1 MSIHNRGSRVLS
13 RLIRTVPMVRPRRG
27 LLAAASRGIDSEGV
41 SMRRLILDHA
51 LLPGG
56 WAQQVGV
63 DVDGGTIT
71 AVRPHD
77 APEGRERV
85 AGITLPGLPNLHSHT
100 FQRGMAGL
108 AETRGPEGDSFWTWR
123 QVMYR
128 FLGSLTPDDVEA
140 IAAFAMMEMLEG
152 GFTALAEFHY
162 LHHDADGR
170 PYADMA
176 ELSGRVAAAARE
188 TGMGLTLLP
197 VFYAQGGFGGLAPGE
212 GQRRFITDP
221 ESYSRLLDGARRA
234 VAGLDD
240 AVVGIAPHSLRAV
253 TPDSLREVLTL
264 AGEGPVHIHIAEQV
278 KEVEDCLAWS
288 GRRPVAWLLD
298 HAPVDGRWCL
308 IHATHLDAR
317 EVEGIAGRDAVAGLC
332 PITEANLGDGLFEG
346 VDFLAAGGRFGVG
359 SDSNI
364 EISAPGELKQFE
376 YSQRLKHR
384 ARNVLAGREGR
395 STGRSLY
402 DAALAGGARALGRR
416 IGAIA
421 AGHRADLV
429 ALDAGHPDLA
439 AVSGDRWIDAY
450 VFVAG
455 KAAIDTVVVAGR
467 DRVRNGRHVDR
478 EAIRARYARALAHL
492 VA

>member
-1 MSIHNRGSRVLS
+1 
-13 RLIRTVPMVRPRRG
+13 
-27 LLAAASRGIDSEGV
+27 
-41 SMRRLILDHA
+41 MRRLILDHV
-51 LLPGG
+51 LLAHG
-56 WAQQVGV
+56 WDRNVGL
-63 DVDGGTIT
+63 DIEHGTIS
-71 AVRPHD
+71 AVRPG
-77 APEGRERV
+77 ALPEGRERV
-85 AGITLPGLPNLHSHT
+85 AGISLPGLPNLHSHT

-140 IAAFAMMEMLEG
+140 VAAFAMMEMLEG

-170 PYADMA
+170 PYSNIA
-176 ELSGRVAAAARE
+176 ELSGCIAAAAQE

-197 VFYAQGGFGGLAPGE
+197 VFYAQGGFGGAAPTE
-212 GQRRFITDP
+212 GQRRFINDVGT
-221 ESYSRLLDGARRA
+221 YARLLERARKV

-240 AVVGIAPHSLRAV
+240 GVVGIAPHSLRAV
-253 TPDSLREVLTL
+253 TPESLSEIVVM

-288 GRRPVAWLLD
+288 GQRPVAWLLD
-298 HAPVDGRWCL
+298 HAPVDQRWCL
-308 IHATHLDAR
+308 IHATHLNPQ
-317 EVEGIAGRDAVAGLC
+317 EVKGIAASGAAAGLC
-332 PITEANLGDGLFEG
+332 PITEANLGDGIFEG
-346 VDFLAAGGRFGVG
+346 ADYLPAGGRFGVG

-384 ARNVLAGREGR
+384 ARNVLAEREGQ

-402 DAALAGGARALGRR
+402 EKALAGGAQALGRR

-421 AGHRADLV
+421 EGHRADFV
-429 ALDAGHPDLA
+429 VLDADHPDLA
-439 AVSGDRWIDAY
+439 AVSGDRWLDSY
-450 VFVAG
+450 VFVTG
-455 KAAIDTVVVAGR
+455 KAAIDTVFVAGMPV
-467 DRVRNGRHVDR
+467 VRSGRHVKR
-478 EAIRARYARALAHL
+478 EAIRARYTKAMARILT
-492 VA
+492 

>member
-1 MSIHNRGSRVLS
+1 
-13 RLIRTVPMVRPRRG
+13 
-27 LLAAASRGIDSEGV
+27 
-41 SMRRLILDHA
+41 MRRLILDHA

-56 WAQQVGV
+56 WARNVGL
-63 DVDGGTIT
+63 DVEGGMIT
-71 AVRPHD
+71 AVHPD
-77 APEGRERV
+77 ASGDGRERI
-85 AGITLPGLPNLHSHT
+85 AGISLPGLPNLHSHT

-128 FLGSLTPDDVEA
+128 FLGSLTPNDVEA

-170 PYADMA
+170 PFGDIA
-176 ELSGRVAAAARE
+176 ELSGRIAAAAQE

-197 VFYAQGGFGGLAPGE
+197 VFYAQGGFGGAVPTE
-212 GQRRFITDP
+212 GQRRFINDV
-221 ESYSRLLDGARRA
+221 ESYTRLLEGARKA
-234 VAGLDD
+234 VGGIDD

-253 TPDSLREVLTL
+253 TPESLREVVAM
-264 AGEGPVHIHIAEQV
+264 AGKGPVHIHIAEQV

-288 GRRPVAWLLD
+288 GQRPVAWLLD
-298 HAPVDGRWCL
+298 HAPVDQRWCL
-308 IHATHLDAR
+308 IHATHLDAQ
-317 EVEGIAGRDAVAGLC
+317 EVKGLATSGAVAGLC
-332 PITEANLGDGLFEG
+332 PITEANLGDGIFEG
-346 VDFLAAGGRFGVG
+346 VDYLPAGGRFGVG

-384 ARNVLAGREGR
+384 ARNVLAEREGQ

-402 DAALAGGARALGRR
+402 EKALAGGAQALGRR

-421 AGHRADLV
+421 EGHRADFV
-429 ALDAGHPDLA
+429 VLDADHPDLA
-439 AVSGDRWIDAY
+439 AVSGDRWLDSY
-450 VFVAG
+450 VFVTG
-455 KAAIDTVVVAGR
+455 KAAIDTVFVAGR
-467 DRVRNGRHVDR
+467 PVVRSGRHVKR
-478 EAIRARYARALAHL
+478 EAIRARYTKAMARTLT
-492 VA
+492 

>member
-1 MSIHNRGSRVLS
+1 
-13 RLIRTVPMVRPRRG
+13 
-27 LLAAASRGIDSEGV
+27 
-41 SMRRLILDHA
+41 MRRLILDHA
-51 LLPGG
+51 LLAHG
-56 WAQQVGV
+56 WARNVGL
-63 DVDGGTIT
+63 DVEGGTIA
-71 AVRPHD
+71 AVHPD
-77 APEGRERV
+77 ASAKDRERV

-128 FLGSLTPDDVEA
+128 FLGKLTPDDVEA

-170 PYADMA
+170 PYADIA
-176 ELSGRVAAAARE
+176 ELSGRISAAAGE

-197 VFYAQGGFGGLAPGE
+197 VFYAQGGFGGVAPTE
-212 GQRRFITDP
+212 GQRRFINDV
-221 ESYSRLLDGARRA
+221 ESYARLLEGARNA

-253 TPDSLREVLTL
+253 TPESLRDVVAM

-288 GRRPVAWLLD
+288 GQRPVAWLLD
-298 HAPVDGRWCL
+298 HAPVGERWCL
-308 IHATHLDAR
+308 IHATHLDPE
-317 EVEGIAGRDAVAGLC
+317 EVRCIAASRAVAGLC
-332 PITEANLGDGLFEG
+332 PITEANLGDGIFKG
-346 VDFLAAGGRFGVG
+346 IDYLAAGGNFGVG

-364 EISAPGELKQFE
+364 EISASGELKQFE

-384 ARNVLAGREGR
+384 ARNVLAGREAQ

-402 DAALAGGARALGRR
+402 EKALAGGAQALGRR

-421 AGHRADLV
+421 EGHRADLV
-429 ALDAGHPDLA
+429 VLDADHPDLT
-439 AVSGDRWIDAY
+439 AVSGDRWLDSY
-450 VFVAG
+450 VFVTG
-455 KAAIDTVVVAGR
+455 RAAIDTVFVAGEPV
-467 DRVRNGRHVDR
+467 VRSGRHLNRDT
-478 EAIRARYARALAHL
+478 IRGRYTKAMTRILA
-492 VA
+492 

>member
-1 MSIHNRGSRVLS
+1 
-13 RLIRTVPMVRPRRG
+13 
-27 LLAAASRGIDSEGV
+27 
-41 SMRRLILDHA
+41 MRRFILDHA
-51 LLPGG
+51 LLPSG
-56 WAQQVGV
+56 WARNVGL
-63 DVDGGTIT
+63 DIEGGTIA
-71 AVRPHD
+71 AVHSE
-77 APEGRERV
+77 ASAEGRERV
-85 AGITLPGLPNLHSHT
+85 AGVTLPGLPNLHSHT

-128 FLGSLTPDDVEA
+128 FLGKLTPDDVA
-140 IAAFAMMEMLEG
+140 AVAAFTMMEMLEG

-170 PYADMA
+170 PYGDIA
-176 ELSGRVAAAARE
+176 ELSGRIAAAAQE

-197 VFYAQGGFGGLAPGE
+197 VFYAQGGFGGAAPTE
-212 GQRRFITDP
+212 GQRRFINDSK
-221 ESYSRLLDGARRA
+221 SYARLLEGARKA

-253 TPDSLREVLTL
+253 TPESLGEVVAM

-288 GRRPVAWLLD
+288 GQRPVAWLLD
-298 HAPVDGRWCL
+298 HAPVDRRWCL
-308 IHATHLDAR
+308 IHATHLDPQ
-317 EVEGIAGRDAVAGLC
+317 EVKSIAMSGAVAGLC
-332 PITEANLGDGLFEG
+332 PITEANLGDGIFEG
-346 VDFLAAGGRFGVG
+346 ADYLAAGGRFGVG

-384 ARNVLAGREGR
+384 ARNILAEREGQ

-402 DAALAGGARALGRR
+402 EKALTGGAQALGRR

-421 AGHRADLV
+421 EGHRADLV
-429 ALDAGHPDLA
+429 VLDANHPDLA
-439 AVSGDRWIDAY
+439 AVSGDRWLDSY

-455 KAAIDTVVVAGR
+455 RAAIDTVFVAGEPV
-467 DRVRNGRHVDR
+467 VRSGRHVKRD
-478 EAIRARYARALAHL
+478 AIRTRYARAMARVLA
-492 VA
+492 

>member
-1 MSIHNRGSRVLS
+1 MAFW
-13 RLIRTVPMVRPRRG
+13 RLWSG
-27 LLAAASRGIDSEGV
+27 AIDSEGV

-51 LLPGG
+51 LLPDG
-56 WAQQVGV
+56 WAEKVGV
-63 DVDGGTIT
+63 DIEGGRIV
-71 AVRPHD
+71 AVH
-77 APEGRERV
+77 ANASAEGRECI
-85 AGITLPGLPNLHSHT
+85 AGIALPGLPNLHSHT

-140 IAAFAMMEMLEG
+140 IAAFAMVEMLEG

-170 PYADMA
+170 PYADIA
-176 ELSGRVAAAARE
+176 ELSHRIAAAAQE

-197 VFYAQGGFGGLAPGE
+197 VFYAHGGFGGVAPTE
-212 GQRRFITDP
+212 GQRRFINDV
-221 ESYSRLLDGARRA
+221 ESYARLLDAARKA

-253 TPDSLREVLTL
+253 TSDSLNEVVTL
-264 AGEGPVHIHIAEQV
+264 AGEGPIHIHIAEQV
-278 KEVEDCLAWS
+278 KEVEDCLTWS
-288 GRRPVAWLLD
+288 GQRPVAWLLD
-298 HAPVDGRWCL
+298 HASVDRRWCL

-317 EVEGIAGRDAVAGLC
+317 EVKGIAASGAVAGLC
-332 PITEANLGDGLFEG
+332 PITEANLGDGIFEG
-346 VDFLAAGGRFGVG
+346 ADYLAAGGLFGVG
-359 SDSNI
+359 SDSNV

-384 ARNVLAGREGR
+384 ARNVLAAREGQ

-402 DAALAGGARALGRR
+402 DNALKGGARALGRR
-416 IGAIA
+416 VGAIA
-421 AGHRADLV
+421 AGQRADLV
-429 ALDAGHPDLA
+429 VLDAGHPDLA

-450 VFVAG
+450 IFVAG
-455 KAAIDTVVVAGR
+455 NAAIDAVIVAGKTL
-467 DRVRNGRHVDR
+467 VKQGRHLHR
-478 EAIRARYARALAHL
+478 EAIGARYARAMARILS
-492 VA
+492 

>member
-1 MSIHNRGSRVLS
+1 
-13 RLIRTVPMVRPRRG
+13 
-27 LLAAASRGIDSEGV
+27 
-41 SMRRLILDHA
+41 MRRLILDHA
-51 LLPGG
+51 LLSHG
-56 WAQQVGV
+56 WARNVGL
-63 DVDGGTIT
+63 DVEGGTIA
-71 AVRPHD
+71 AVHPE
-77 APEGRERV
+77 AGAEGRERI
-85 AGITLPGLPNLHSHT
+85 AGIALPGLPNLHSHT

-128 FLGSLTPDDVEA
+128 FLGSLNPDDVEA

-170 PYADMA
+170 AYADIA
-176 ELSGRVAAAARE
+176 ELSGRIAAAAQE

-197 VFYAQGGFGGLAPGE
+197 VFYAQGGFGGAAPTE
-212 GQRRFITDP
+212 GQRRFINDV
-221 ESYSRLLDGARRA
+221 EGYARLLDGARKA

-253 TPDSLREVLTL
+253 TPESLREVVAM

-288 GRRPVAWLLD
+288 GQRPVAWLLD
-298 HAPVDGRWCL
+298 HAPVDRRWCL

-317 EVEGIAGRDAVAGLC
+317 EVRGIAGSDAVAGLC
-332 PITEANLGDGLFEG
+332 PITEANLGDGIFEG
-346 VDFLAAGGRFGVG
+346 VDYLAAGGRFGVG

-376 YSQRLKHR
+376 YSQRLRHQ
-384 ARNVLAGREGR
+384 ARNVLAGHEGQ
-395 STGRSLY
+395 STGRALY
-402 DAALAGGARALGRR
+402 DKALAGGAQALGRR
-416 IGAIA
+416 IGTIA

-429 ALDAGHPDLA
+429 VLDAGHPDLV
-439 AVSGDRWIDAY
+439 AVSDDRWIDSY

-455 KAAIDTVVVAGR
+455 KAAIDTVLVAGSPV
-467 DRVRNGRHVDR
+467 VRSGRHVKH
-478 EAIRARYARALAHL
+478 EAIRARYARVMARILA
-492 VA
+492 